1 MKKTTT
7 ERYVDYID
15 KNILP
20 VINYNK
26 LQASYSSDMVYAK
39 TILNL
44 LHKAMV
50 KIYGGES
57 FELNSGD
64 EEFVVIPGVVR
75 GIKSGNMVIVLL
87 ELDLSSSGEHCGT
100 TFLCKYGAIPQD
112 GNKNDP
118 EVQDIHSMFMP
129 YEYCYTAT
137 IPDDIHV
144 NYENLSKEIKNV
156 LNDFRK

>member
-20 VINYNK
+20 VINYNR

-87 ELDLSSSGEHCGT
+87 ELDLSSSGEHRET
-100 TFLCKYGAIPQD
+100 YFLCKYGVVSHND
-112 GNKNDP
+112 NKNTP
-118 EVQDIHSMFMP
+118 GSKYIRSMIGA